1 MALINSV
8 ISWIIKQRIHQIEL
22 FLKYPHEVQED
33 WLKRLLFEAQDTEWG
48 RKYDYKSINNVEEY
62 RNRVPISDYE
72 AFSPYI
78 QRLIKGEQNLLW
90 NTDIKWFAKSSG
102 TTSEKSKFI
111 PISRESLEEC
121 HYKGGKDMFAIYCNN
136 NPDTYVFDGKGLA
149 ISGSRKFFELNNEA
163 YYGDLSAIIIQNLP
177 LWAEF
182 YRIPDL
188 SIALMDEWESKI
200 DKLAAATITKNVTNL
215 SGVPSWTLLLI
226 KKVLEISGKD
236 NLCQVWPNLELYAH
250 GGVNFKPYKEQF
262 MKLIPSDKMHY
273 LETYNA
279 SEGFFG
285 IQDRN
290 DADDML
296 LMLDY
301 GMFYEFIPFQE
312 LSNLQ
317 TLNSQ
322 LPTPNSPKALSIHEV
337 ELDKNYAL
345 VITTNGGLWRYLIG
359 DTVKFTSLN
368 PYRIQITGRTKSFIN
383 AFGEEVIVDNAERAL
398 NIACEK
404 SESLVNEYT
413 AAPIYIED
421 GKNAA
426 HEWLIEFEKAPQN
439 LEYFTEI
446 LDNALKSL
454 NSDYEAKRYRNLIL
468 CKPLIRSIPP
478 GTFYKWLKKKGRLGG
493 QNKVPRLSNDRQYIE
508 EILSLI

>member
-1 MALINSV
+1 VALINSV
-8 ISWIIKQRIHQIEL
+8 ISWLIKQRIHQIEL
-22 FLKYPHEVQED
+22 FIKYPHEVQDD
-33 WLKRLLFEAQDTEWG
+33 WLKRLLVDAQDTEWG
-48 RKYDYKSINNVEEY
+48 IKYDYKSIENVDDY
-62 RNRVPISDYE
+62 RNRVPLSDYE
-72 AFSPYI
+72 VFSPYI

-90 NTDIKWFAKSSG
+90 STDIKWFAKSSG

-136 NPDTYVFDGKGLA
+136 NPDTYIFDGKGLA
-149 ISGSRKFFELNNEA
+149 ISGSRKFFEVNNEA

-200 DKLAAATITKNVTNL
+200 DKLAAATISKNVTNI

-226 KKVLEISGKD
+226 KKVLEISGKK
-236 NLCQVWPNLELYAH
+236 NLCLVWQNLELYAH
-250 GGVNFKPYKEQF
+250 GGVNFKPYREQF
-262 MKLIPSDKMHY
+262 EKLIPSDKMHY
-273 LETYNA
+273 LETYTA

-290 DADDML
+290 NADDML

-301 GMFYEFIPFQE
+301 GIFYEFIPVHE
-312 LSNLQ
+312 L
-317 TLNSQ
+317 TNSPTHQ
-322 LPTPNSPKALSIHEV
+322 LTNFPKALSLHEV
-337 ELDKNYAL
+337 ELGKNYAL
-345 VITTNGGLWRYLIG
+345 AISTNGGLWRYLIG
-359 DTVKFTSLN
+359 DTIKFTSLN

-404 SESLVNEYT
+404 SESVINEYT
-413 AAPIYIED
+413 AAPVYIDE

-426 HEWLIEFEKAPQN
+426 HEWLIEFEKPPLN
-439 LEYFTEI
+439 LEYFSEI

-468 CKPLIRSIPP
+468 NKPIIRSIPK
-478 GTFYKWLKKKGRLGG
+478 GTFYNWLKKRGRLGG